1 MKNFIKGFIVGI
13 GKIIPGV
20 SGAIIAISMGIYDK
34 SIEYICNF
42 KNNIKE
48 SIKYL
53 FPIGIGIILSIICFS
68 KIISFCLD
76 KFYLI
81 TMLFFV
87 GLIIGGV
94 PTVVRKIYKRDFF
107 IVIVSFV
114 FFFLISIGN
123 SANVY
128 VVTNTFFDYV
138 MFFLSGIIEAIGTV
152 VPGISSTALLMIV
165 GTYNDVINAIGNL
178 DNFRILIPFVIGLL
192 FGLIMIVKI
201 VYVLLSKCENKVYAF
216 SLGVLL
222 SSIILLII
230 RTFKYSVSF
239 IYLVIGIIFMII
251 GIFIGNVMDEKK

>member
-20 SGAIIAISMGIYDK
+20 SGALLAISMGIYDK

-42 KNNIKE
+42 KNNKKE

-76 KFYLI
+76 KFYI
-81 TMLFFV
+81 VTMLFFV

-94 PTVVRKIYKRDFF
+94 PSVARNIQKKDYTIVMISF
-107 IVIVSFV
+107 I

-123 SANVY
+123 SSNIY
-128 VVTNTFFDYV
+128 VVTNKFIDYF
-138 MFFLSGIIEAIGTV
+138 MFFLSGVIEAIGTV

-178 DNFRILIPFVIGLL
+178 NNFRILIPFGIGLL
-192 FGLIMIVKI
+192 FGLILIVKI
-201 VYVLLSKCENKVYAF
+201 IYILLSKCENKVYAF
-216 SLGVLL
+216 SLGILL

-230 RTFKYSVSF
+230 KTFRYRVDI
-239 IYLVIGIIFMII
+239 IYLIIGIISMIV
-251 GIFIGNVMDEKK
+251 GIFIGNLMDKKK